1 MDWFL
6 DFDPSTQ
13 VALICALINFAT
25 LSLTTIVTT
34 RANIWTTK
42 QTLRAQREAAMRE
55 ERIRKYAEMISTG
68 SDYLIAEGSRDTLTP
83 FLSASAVAML
93 VAPAELCNPM
103 ATTHSNIID
112 AGNAQDQA
120 AKPQM
125 LADARVKLYELACL
139 MADYIDDVNER
150 KGFLQSLLC
159 KQTQRQTRK

>member
-6 DFDPSTQ
+6 NFDPGTQ

-42 QTLRAQREAAMRE
+42 QTLRAQREAAIRE

-68 SDYLIAEGSRDTLTP
+68 SDYLIAEGSRDTLIP

>member
-6 DFDPSTQ
+6 NFDPSTQ

-93 VAPAELCNPM
+93 VALAELCDPM
-103 ATTHSNIID
+103 ATTHAHIID
-112 AGNAQDQA
+112 AGNAKDKE

-139 MADYIDDVNER
+139 MADCIDVSER

>member
-42 QTLRAQREAAMRE
+42 QTLRAQREAAIRE

-68 SDYLIAEGSRDTLTP
+68 SDYLIAEGSRDTLIP

>member
-6 DFDPSTQ
+6 NYDASTQ
-13 VALICALINFAT
+13 VALICALINLIT
-25 LSLTTIVTT
+25 LSLTTIVTVG
-34 RANIWTTK
+34 ASIWTTK

-93 VAPAELCNPM
+93 VATAELCDPM
-103 ATTHSNIID
+103 ATTHAHIID
-112 AGNAQDQA
+112 AGNAKDKE

-125 LADARVKLYELACL
+125 LADARVELYELACL
-139 MADYIDDVNER
+139 MADCIDISGR
-150 KGFLQSLLC
+150 KGFLWSLLC

>member
-6 DFDPSTQ
+6 NYDASTQ
-13 VALICALINFAT
+13 VALICALINLIT
-25 LSLTTIVTT
+25 LSLTTIVTVG
-34 RANIWTTK
+34 ASIWTTK

-93 VAPAELCNPM
+93 VATAELCDPM
-103 ATTHSNIID
+103 ATTHAHIID
-112 AGNAQDQA
+112 AGNAKDKE

-125 LADARVKLYELACL
+125 LADARVELYELACL
-139 MADYIDDVNER
+139 MADCIDVSGR
-150 KGFLQSLLC
+150 KGFLWSLLC

>member
-6 DFDPSTQ
+6 NYDASTQ
-13 VALICALINFAT
+13 VALICALINLIT
-25 LSLTTIVTT
+25 LSLTTIVTVG
-34 RANIWTTK
+34 ASIWTTK
-42 QTLRAQREAAMRE
+42 QTHRAQREAAMRE

-93 VAPAELCNPM
+93 VATAELCDPM
-103 ATTHSNIID
+103 ATTHAHIID
-112 AGNAQDQA
+112 AGNAKDKE

-125 LADARVKLYELACL
+125 LADARVELYELACL
-139 MADYIDDVNER
+139 MADCIDISGR
-150 KGFLQSLLC
+150 KGFLWSLLC

>member
-6 DFDPSTQ
+6 NFDPSTQ

-25 LSLTTIVTT
+25 LSLTTFVTVGV
-34 RANIWTTK
+34 NIWTTK
-42 QTLRAQREAAMRE
+42 QTLRAEREAAMRE

-93 VAPAELCNPM
+93 VATAELCDPM
-103 ATTHSNIID
+103 ATTHAHIID
-112 AGNAQDQA
+112 AGNAKDKK

-125 LADARVKLYELACL
+125 LADARVELYELACL
-139 MADYIDDVNER
+139 MADCIDVSEK
-150 KGFLQSLLC
+150 KGFLWSLLC

>member
-6 DFDPSTQ
+6 NYDASTQ
-13 VALICALINFAT
+13 VALICALINLIT
-25 LSLTTIVTT
+25 LSLTTIVTVG
-34 RANIWTTK
+34 ASIWTTK

-68 SDYLIAEGSRDTLTP
+68 SDYLIAEGSRDTLIP